1 MDSSHGCDAS
11 LSSDDAPCTTL
22 QPHDPVSNEEK
33 NPTTTIFTQNVQGL
47 WHRPRDPEGN
57 ILLNRPADTS
67 KMEYIID
74 YMKTNDIGVWLVQE
88 A

>member
-11 LSSDDAPCTTL
+11 LSSNDVPRTTL

-33 NPTTTIFTQNVQGL
+33 KIPTTTILTQNVQGL
-47 WHRPRDPEGN
+47 WRRPRDREGN

-74 YMKTNDIGVWLVQE
+74 T
-88 A
+88 